1 MKRLFLLTILIASSV
16 SAQIWPLPT
25 GTTYFVKGTGYDCG
39 EFIKRYK
46 VEYTTTPKLFS
57 EKGINFDLLT
67 ADSDL
72 NVFSIET
79 SWNTES
85 GQHCQFGLFFNRAR
99 ETRTLDLDYT
109 KSKSNGSAQ
118 ACLENEMLIKSKL
131 QSAKYEASKRGIRY
145 IAVDI
150 LNEENEVCDG
160 TRVRLIFDRRAQ

>member
-1 MKRLFLLTILIASSV
+1 MKNLILLVTLLTNPV

-39 EFIKRYK
+39 EFIRRYK
-46 VEYTTTPKLFS
+46 VEYTTTPKVFS
-57 EKGINFDLLT
+57 EKGIKFDLLT

-72 NVFSIET
+72 NVFSIES

-85 GQHCQFGLFFNRAR
+85 GQTCHFGLFFNRAR

-109 KSKSNGSAQ
+109 KSQTNGSPE
-118 ACLENEMLIKSKL
+118 ACLENEELLKSKL
-131 QSAKYEASKRGIRY
+131 QSSAYEASKRGIRY

-160 TRVRLIFDRRAQ
+160 NRVRLIFDRRAQ

>member
-1 MKRLFLLTILIASSV
+1 MKRLFLLTILLASSV

-39 EFIKRYK
+39 QFIRRYK
-46 VEYTTTPKLFS
+46 VEYTTTPKVFLD
-57 EKGINFDLLT
+57 KGIKFHLLT

-85 GQHCQFGLFFNRAR
+85 GQLCQFGLFFNRAR

-109 KSKSNGSAQ
+109 KSQTNGSPE
-118 ACLENEMLIKSKL
+118 ACIENEELLKSKL
-131 QSAKYEASKRGIRY
+131 QSSSYEASKRGIRY

-150 LNEENEVCDG
+150 LNEENEVCDAN
-160 TRVRLIFDRRAQ
+160 RVRLIFDRRAQ